1 MFDNISESKNKTMKY
16 EEILKQ
22 LKTIQEQMYND
33 GCNPVADQIAE
44 AIDEL
49 NYAQA
54 NNLIK

>member
-1 MFDNISESKNKTMKY
+1 MNYK
-16 EEILKQ
+16 EILKQ
-22 LKTIQEQMYND
+22 LVLIQAQMYND

-54 NNLIK
+54 NGLLE